1 MIIPEKGDDS
11 TSDPLV
17 ELLELVEIE
26 TFDGKGLGLGEE
38 LERGLELVGA
48 IEAID
53 FLEDGAAHRV
63 GVLGVFVDL
72 LGGELDSGLV
82 LF

>member
-53 FLEDGAAHRV
+53 FLEDGAAHGV
-63 GVLGVFVDL
+63 SVLGVFVDL